1 MQGNSLNIY
10 ETILSLF
17 SDPTKKIFY
26 NIATQTAE
34 VLKAQMIINAV
45 LVILFMIWA
54 YKRVKEGDMFE
65 FKTAMGVV
73 VFIVFV
79 GFINWGIRNPNDFNT
94 YFINTIFYPAEKLA
108 ILIAQSLNDGLEIP
122 TNANASPSETFNIG
136 NLVSSAY
143 AMIVNLW
150 DNAFDGINMFNWLT
164 MIPKIIMFF
173 LVILGE
179 LLFLGLLLIIVLLV
193 TVEIFMWS
201 ALGLI
206 VLPLGLI
213 PQTKGM
219 LFSYLKKLIS
229 LTLYKPC
236 MMLVAFFNYGIIY
249 KANALIPT
257 KHEVTQGFYGNAD
270 KMANEG
276 KIIDAF
282 GNVLKGDWNSYIAHS
297 SIVGFL
303 TIIVLGSVICFFLVK
318 RVPDF
323 INNIFGTSGGVGAV
337 TEMMQKIGM
346 TIGGAVFGGS
356 AVMVANQ
363 AKQAYQSA
371 GGGLAGLQAGA
382 RAMFGTGLSGGITTM
397 ANAKGAKAGVRHFVA
412 SVKSGFGLDNDRNN
426 K

>member
-1 MQGNSLNIY
+1 MNFFDVILVMFVEPAQKVAEILAKHASSFFHAQLILN
-10 ETILSLF
+10 TIIS
-17 SDPTKKIFY
+17 
-26 NIATQTAE
+26 
-34 VLKAQMIINAV
+34 
-45 LVILFMIWA
+45 ILFMIWA
-54 YKRVKEGDMFE
+54 YKRVKEGDMFQ

-73 VFIVFV
+73 VFIAFV
-79 GFINWGIRNPNDFNT
+79 GFINWGIKNPNDFNT
-94 YFINTIFYPAEKLA
+94 YFINTIFYPSEKLA

-122 TNANASPSETFNIG
+122 TNANLSPSEIFSIG
-136 NLVSSAY
+136 NLVLSAY

-150 DNAFDGINMFNWLT
+150 DNAFNGVIMFNWLT
-164 MIPKIIMFF
+164 MIPKLIMFF
-173 LVILGE
+173 LVVLGE

-193 TVEIFMWS
+193 TAEIFLWS

-229 LTLYKPC
+229 LTFYKPC
-236 MMLVAFFNYGIIY
+236 MMLVAFLNYGIIY
-249 KANALIPT
+249 KVNALIPT
-257 KHEVTQGFYGNAD
+257 KTEIAQGFYGSAD
-270 KMANEG
+270 KMAKEG
-276 KIIDAF
+276 HIIDAF

-303 TIIVLGSVICFFLVK
+303 TIIALGSVVCLFLIK

-346 TIGGAVFGGS
+346 TIGGAVVGGS
-356 AVMVANQ
+356 MVMVANQ
-363 AKQAYQSA
+363 MKQAYQNA

-382 RAMFGTGLSGGITTM
+382 KTFGLGAISGGASAM
-397 ANAKGAKAGVRHFVA
+397 ANHRSVKAGVKHFVA
-412 SVKSGFGLDNDRNN
+412 SVKNGFDNNR
-426 K
+426 

>member
-1 MQGNSLNIY
+1 MQGNNLSIY

-26 NIATQTAE
+26 SIATQTAE
-34 VLKAQMIINAV
+34 ALKAQMIINAV

-54 YKRVKEGDMFE
+54 YRRVKEGDMFE
-65 FKTAMGVV
+65 FKTAIGVV

-94 YFINTIFYPAEKLA
+94 YFINTIFYPAEKLT

-150 DNAFDGINMFNWLT
+150 DNAFNGVTMFNWLT
-164 MIPKIIMFF
+164 MIPKLIMFF

-193 TVEIFMWS
+193 TAEIFMWS

-249 KANALIPT
+249 KVNALIPT
-257 KHEVTQGFYGNAD
+257 KHEVAQGFYGNAD

-363 AKQAYQSA
+363 VKQAYQSA

-382 RAMFGTGLSGGITTM
+382 KALGLAGLSGG
-397 ANAKGAKAGVRHFVA
+397 ANAVNARSAKAGVKHFVA
-412 SVKSGFGLDNDRNN
+412 SVKSGFGFDNDKNN